1 MAIPAQSVSG
11 SEVLRRENIE
21 SLSNTTTAFRFD
33 TQHPATNNSTYTV
46 PANHIITILSIVI
59 CEQSNATRNFTIYI
73 NNSHGSLPQI
83 NIFEQQDVG
92 AYQTFVIA
100 DKIVLIGGD
109 NLKINGGGSSN
120 FDVLYTYVDQ
130 NWS

>member
-1 MAIPAQSVSG
+1 MAYPTGSG
-11 SEVLRRENIE
+11 SEVLRRGAINAQGT
-21 SLSNTTTAFRFD
+21 SATAFTFD
-33 TQHPATNNSTYTV
+33 GSHITTGQVGATV

-73 NNSHGSLPQI
+73 NNGHGSLPQI
-83 NIFEQQDVG
+83 NIFEQQDVSP
-92 AYQTFVIA
+92 YSTYVIS

-109 NLKINGGGSSN
+109 NLKINGGSSAN
-120 FDVLYTYVDQ
+120 FDVTYTYVDQ

>member
-1 MAIPAQSVSG
+1 MAYPTGSG
-11 SEVLRRENIE
+11 SEVLRRGAINAQGN
-21 SLSNTTTAFRFD
+21 SATAFTFD
-33 TQHPATNNSTYTV
+33 GSHITTGQVGATV

-109 NLKINGGGSSN
+109 NLKINAGGSAN
-120 FDVLYTYVDQ
+120 FDVTYTYVDQ
-130 NWS
+130 DWS

>member
-1 MAIPAQSVSG
+1 MKNYKRHREF
-11 SEVLRRENIE
+11 EVHLVTYDGEQHLRLHGWLKRNDVIVKME
-21 SLSNTTTAFRFD
+21 SIHKKDDSFGT
-33 TQHPATNNSTYTV
+33 
-46 PANHIITILSIVI
+46 
-59 CEQSNATRNFTIYI
+59 FTIYI

-109 NLKINGGGSSN
+109 NLKINGGSSAN
-120 FDVLYTYVDQ
+120 FDVTYTYVDQ